1 MFFQRFFRV
10 GENFT
15 IGCWQPILSNMS
27 SSQAAYPFARLPRS
41 PQERLLDGRQ
51 NLKDLLPTE
60 LEAWLAE
67 ISEPRYRAKQI
78 LRWVY
83 QRGVSDFDA
92 MTDLSK
98 ALREKLKELA
108 VIPTLSLRRASE
120 SRSGDTQKFLFEL
133 PNGGEVES
141 VQMRYG
147 EDTDQNR
154 PSAPDKPMLQGR
166 EATRVSVCISSQV
179 GCAMGCNFCASGVM
193 GLKRH
198 LATWEIVDQ
207 VLQIQ
212 NAIRDS
218 GERVANVVFMG
229 LGEPLHNFDEV
240 MRAVHLLNFSEGMGI
255 GMRHLTISTSG
266 LVPQIHQLAETRLP
280 IRLAISL
287 HAVRDELRSQMMPV
301 NQRYNIATLLE
312 ACGHYYQK
320 TGRRVTFEYIL
331 LDGVND
337 SAAEANELAALLSRH
352 QIGALVNLIPWNP
365 VDGVAYKRSKPQ
377 AIRRFQSIV
386 EKAGIRCTVRQEKG
400 ADIDAACG
408 QLRLRDLK
416 EREQDLRDRRQ
427 PHSPEA

>member
-1 MFFQRFFRV
+1 M
-10 GENFT
+10 
-15 IGCWQPILSNMS
+15 QPSPTPPKS
-27 SSQAAYPFARLPRS
+27 APEPYPFARLPRS

-51 NLKDLLPTE
+51 NLKDLLPDE
-60 LEAWLAE
+60 LQAWLAS
-67 ISEPRYRAKQI
+67 IGEPRYRAKQI
-78 LRWVY
+78 LRWMY

-98 ALREKLKELA
+98 ALREKLKKSA
-108 VIPTLSLRRASE
+108 VIPVLKVRRASE
-120 SRSGDTQKFLFEL
+120 SRSKDTQKFLFDL

-141 VQMRYG
+141 VQMRYAEEMG
-147 EDTDQNR
+147 
-154 PSAPDKPMLQGR
+154 PGR
-166 EATRVSVCISSQV
+166 TAVCISSQV

-198 LATWEIVDQ
+198 LSTWEIVDQ

-212 NAIRDS
+212 NAIRDG

-229 LGEPLHNFDEV
+229 LGEPLHNYEEV
-240 MRAVHLLNFSEGMGI
+240 LRAVHLLNLGDGLGI

-266 LVPQIHQLAETRLP
+266 LVPQIHQLAETGLP

-287 HAVRDELRSQMMPV
+287 HAVRDDLRSQIMPV
-301 NQRYNIATLLE
+301 NQRFDIATLLE
-312 ACGHYYQK
+312 ACGVYYQR
-320 TGRRVTFEYIL
+320 TGRRVTFEYIM
-331 LDGVND
+331 LDGIND
-337 SAAEANELAALLSRH
+337 SPEEARELAALLAHH

-365 VDGVAYKRSKPQ
+365 VDGVPYKRSQPQ
-377 AIRRFQSIV
+377 AIRRFQGIV

-416 EREQDLRDRRQ
+416 ERERDLQADLALEQ
-427 PHSPEA
+427 E